1 MIWCIR
7 QGFISTLIFFGDSA
21 FAEMPVNHGL
31 SQKYPGDIGIHADP
45 SVLFADGFE
54 SGDISL
60 WDEDQTQGDK
70 HRLAVVSPPIP
81 VFAGSHALQMTATR
95 NRDTGGGLIKW
106 LAAGQDQIFARFY
119 VRFAPDAGYVH
130 HFVHINGESS
140 KWGSFGKAGI
150 KPDGSNFFT
159 TGIEPWFD
167 WGKNPLPGRW
177 NFYSYWPDMKPSQD
191 GKFWG
196 NSFQPHSNP
205 IPRNQWICIE
215 IHIQLNSPGKPDGEQ
230 TLWEN
235 GIQTGHFT
243 QINWRKT
250 ANLKAN
256 VFWLMSYIT
265 EKSYVYSA
273 MHAPDHQ
280 MDFNPDSHTV
290 WFDQVVVATQYI
302 GPMTRK
308 DFNQ

>member
-1 MIWCIR
+1 MTCCIR
-7 QGFISTLIFFGDSA
+7 MGIISMGIIIGFSA
-21 FAEMPVNHGL
+21 TAEVPVNHGL
-31 SQKYPGDIGIHADP
+31 SQQYPGDIGIIADP

-60 WDEDQTQGDK
+60 WDEDQTHGDK
-70 HRLAVVSPPIP
+70 QRLTVVSAPFP

-95 NRDTGGGLIKW
+95 NRDSGGGLIKW
-106 LAAGQDQIFARFY
+106 LDSGQDQIFARFY

-130 HFVHINGESS
+130 HFVHINGETS
-140 KWGSFGKAGI
+140 KWGSFGKAGL

-159 TGIEPWFD
+159 SGIEPWFD
-167 WGKNPLPGRW
+167 WGKNPPPGRW
-177 NFYSYWPDMKPSQD
+177 NFYSYWPDMKPSRD

-196 NSFQPHSNP
+196 NSFQPQSGP
-205 IPRNQWICIE
+205 IPRDQWICIE
-215 IHIQLNSPGKPDGEQ
+215 IHIKLNSPGRPDGEQ

-243 QINWRKT
+243 GINWR
-250 ANLKAN
+250 NNIHLKAN

-273 MHAPDHQ
+273 QHAPDHQ
-280 MDFNPDSHTV
+280 MEFNPDTHTV
-290 WFDQVVVATQYI
+290 WFDQIVVATRYI
-302 GPMTRK
+302 GPMNTTNK
-308 DFNQ
+308 NP